1 MSLEQ
6 HLFDEQALV
15 QSGQQGGFPMG
26 IPIACTTK
34 NLPVRITVT
43 VIVVYCH
50 FNSWVHINMKP
61 GGHLAPAGRFSRRE
75 ACFPGNSTI
84 HIQRN
89 EEWLAALKPSRMYAS
104 VATSRPSGLLRGML
118 SKHCLTSPVIKEVV
132 VEAESGRFRGI
143 CVQEV
148 IENQDLS
155 KMPCLIQTWC

>member
-26 IPIACTTK
+26 IPNACITK
-34 NLPVRITVT
+34 NLPVRVAVT

-104 VATSRPSGLLRGML
+104 VTTSRPTGLLRGVL
-118 SKHCLTSPVIKEVV
+118 SKQRLISPVIKEVV

-143 CVQEV
+143 WSRRLYKPRSE
-148 IENQDLS
+148 
-155 KMPCLIQTWC
+155 